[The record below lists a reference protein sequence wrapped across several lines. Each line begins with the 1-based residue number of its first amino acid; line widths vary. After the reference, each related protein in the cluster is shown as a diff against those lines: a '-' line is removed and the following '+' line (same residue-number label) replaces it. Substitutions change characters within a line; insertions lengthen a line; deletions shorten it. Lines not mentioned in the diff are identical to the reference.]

1 MIFVGSFSFAP
12 NSHNAFSF
20 LLTVYS
26 SQGQEA
32 ATNAG
37 QMPQARGD
45 FEALQRLAIE
55 QIGATF
61 GVPADLMFNGR
72 FASKS
77 TSQYVTL
84 PPHP

>member
-1 MIFVGSFSFAP
+1 
-12 NSHNAFSF
+12 
-20 LLTVYS
+20 
-26 SQGQEA
+26 
-32 ATNAG
+32 
-37 QMPQARGD
+37 MPQARGD